1 MRYKAIFGIGF
12 GAGYVLG
19 AKAGRQRYDAIMST
33 ARGFAEHPAVQET
46 AGVLQAQAGDLLGTA
61 KRTAGR
67 ATSAAVDNA
76 ANTVA
81 AKVKGTVGSRSRA
94 TSAPVPVPPDVPRS
108 TNGTYPTG

>member
-19 AKAGRQRYDAIMST
+19 AKAGRQRYDTFVGA

-46 AGVLQAQAGDLLGTA
+46 AGVLQAQAGDLLDTA

-76 ANTVA
+76 ASTVA
-81 AKVKGTVGSRSRA
+81 AKVKGTVGSRSQPA
-94 TSAPVPVPPDVPRS
+94 SAPVPVPPDVPGS